1 MVTVAH
7 MVALFLVIVDVVV
20 DLHVAVPVP
29 FLHLVVIV
37 VVIDSYELL
46 VVIVVP
52 YVRSVHCIDD
62 HLTVLSVVGIGGIC
76 PVVWVLR
83 VVLLVLVL
91 DIVCLH
97 WLTYVRCPARCM
109 LLALQ
114 IFQIPIVVVQR
125 VVLFVQLVVVL
136 RNRRRSN

>member
-52 YVRSVHCIDD
+52 YVRRVHCIDD

-91 DIVCLH
+91 DIVYLH
-97 WLTYVRCPARCM
+97 LLTYVRCPARCM
-109 LLALQ
+109 LLELQ
-114 IFQIPIVVVQR
+114 TFQIPIVVVQR
-125 VVLFVQLVVVL
+125 VVLFVPLAAVL
-136 RNRRRSN
+136 RSHRRSN

>member
-76 PVVWVLR
+76 PVIW
-83 VVLLVLVL
+83 VLVL
-91 DIVCLH
+91 ALKSEDIVCLRL
-97 WLTYVRCPARCM
+97 LTYVRCPARCM

-125 VVLFVQLVVVL
+125 VVLFVPLAAVL
-136 RNRRRSN
+136 RSHRQSN